1 MRKSINYKD
10 LVQKLFASEISQQ
23 YLNQIS
29 FKKCTKAFM
38 VSWNKM
44 LKSNTWSLTQSL
56 HTKKEAETNFL
67 KGLHTQTKLKNVQK
81 NKQEAYKNG

>member
-29 FKKCTKAFM
+29 FKKCTKDFM

-44 LKSNTWSLTQSL
+44 LKSNTWRLTQSL
-56 HTKKEAETNFL
+56 HTKKEAETNFS